1 MARVAGS
8 GERRAVPSAG
18 GIVPRHTGAWV
29 LRTNTF
35 SFYLRSRI
43 TLRPN
48 RLVVEMHRTILGL
61 VPFAK
66 ITHDVPLDDL
76 TRVAVRFSVRP
87 VRLVVAGAFVAA
99 ALLLS
104 LPVAVAVVLVLL
116 GVVLL
121 FLGVALGL
129 RVEVRTADPFTVP
142 VCVVQRGVAA
152 AAVRQIDRA
161 LTTRGEP

>member
-8 GERRAVPSAG
+8 GERRLVPASGRLA
-18 GIVPRHTGAWV
+18 PRHTGTWV
-29 LRTNTF
+29 LRTNTA

-43 TLRPN
+43 TLRPD

-76 TRVAVRFSVRP
+76 TRVAVRLSIRP
-87 VRLVVAGAFVAA
+87 VRLVVAVGLGAAV
-99 ALLLS
+99 LLLS
-104 LPVAVAVVLVLL
+104 LPVAADVGLVLL
-116 GVVLL
+116 GIVLL

-129 RVEVRTADPFTVP
+129 RVEARTADPFTVP
-142 VCVVQRGVAA
+142 ICVVQRGVAA
-152 AAVRQIDRA
+152 AAVRQIQRA
-161 LTTRGEP
+161 LAAQGEP